1 MLRPRQP
8 RPGHL
13 EPRMGFADSDL
24 FPYSCSV
31 CGDTIQAV
39 HALMPPPLASRGGEP
54 AAGGLDACLT
64 SLVCR

>member
-1 MLRPRQP
+1 
-8 RPGHL
+8 
-13 EPRMGFADSDL
+13 MGFADSDL

-31 CGDTIQAV
+31 CGDTVQAV
-39 HALMPPPLASRGGEP
+39 YALMLPPLASRGGEP